1 MSFARAR
8 ELQGV
13 EKGQGQG
20 KEFLTKEKGQNYDS
34 IEKGRSK

>member
-13 EKGQGQG
+13 KKGQG